1 MFYFILILIIGLSYL
16 AFKSKEKNFIMPLSF
31 LSFFFLHLIMA
42 TPMIIGYM
50 FQDFM

>member
-16 AFKSKEKNFIMPLSF
+16 AFKSKEKKLYYASIF
-31 LSFFFLHLIMA
+31 LIFFLLIMA